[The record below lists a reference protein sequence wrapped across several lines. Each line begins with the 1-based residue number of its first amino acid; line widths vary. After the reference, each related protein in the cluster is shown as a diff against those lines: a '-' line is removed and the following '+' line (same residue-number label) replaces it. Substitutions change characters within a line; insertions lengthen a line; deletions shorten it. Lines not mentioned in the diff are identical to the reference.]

1 MAAIHALILADGPH
15 ALERV
20 AGLTLRERARRVAV
34 RAGAER
40 VLIIDRADALATA
53 TAWWREAPADRLL
66 VVRARDQVIHTPLL
80 APLVAARGRVV
91 AVAPA
96 DGAAADVPAGGY
108 AGAFLVDAAD
118 AGAILAALAAGEAD
132 TAIGVRLLAEGAP
145 AIPHGAIARHPVT
158 SRAERKA
165 AARLLYKIVH
175 KPQDNAITRYL
186 YRPISF
192 PLTKLFLQTPITPNQ
207 ISCLTGVMVA
217 VGIWLTAQ
225 ASMNRVIAGTALCL
239 AAAYVDCCD
248 GEVARLKLLSS
259 KLGAW
264 LDTIIDELSSVA
276 YMLAIGWHC
285 HLYFGPTYFG
295 DLGFDPWIVTTWVG
309 LATYLISIYC
319 IYYNIIV
326 VVGSANSQDYV
337 GRFEVVP
344 GDAPNTVRLRPA
356 ATTAIDTSKLSP
368 VAKVFAVYLPY
379 VVRRDFISW
388 AALGFAVTHTTH
400 AAFATLIAGG
410 LGAAFVTSM
419 DHVRLRLQRRAI
431 ARRGQIL
438 VGH

>member
-1 MAAIHALILADGPH
+1 MAALHALILADGPH

-20 AGLTLRERARRVAV
+20 AGLSLRERARRVAG
-34 RAGAER
+34 RAGADR
-40 VLIIDRADALATA
+40 VLIIDRADQLAA
-53 TAWWREAPADRLL
+53 ISAWWREAPADRLL
-66 VVRARDQVIHTPLL
+66 VVRARDQVVHTPLL
-80 APLVAARGRVV
+80 APLVATPGTAV

-96 DGAAADVPAGGY
+96 DAAAPDVAADGY
-108 AGAFLVDAAD
+108 AGAFVVESSGAAAVLDALTAGDADAAIAARLRA
-118 AGAILAALAAGEAD
+118 AGAATAA
-132 TAIGVRLLAEGAP
+132 
-145 AIPHGAIARHPVT
+145 HGPIARHPVT
-158 SRAERKA
+158 SRAERAA

-175 KPQDNAITRYL
+175 KPQDNAITRYM
-186 YRPISF
+186 YRPVSF
-192 PLTKLFLQTPITPNQ
+192 PLTRLFLQTPITPNQ
-207 ISCLTGVMVA
+207 ISYLVGAIVA

-225 ASMNRVIAGTALCL
+225 ASMTRVIAGTALCL
-239 AAAYVDCCD
+239 AASYVDCCD

-264 LDTIIDELSSVA
+264 LDTIIDELSSLA

-295 DLGFDPWIVTTWVG
+295 DLGFDPWIATMWVG

-344 GDAPNTVRLRPA
+344 GDAANTVRLRPA
-356 ATTAIDTSKLSP
+356 AATAIDTSKMSP
-368 VAKVFAVYLPY
+368 VVKFAAVYLPY
-379 VVRRDFISW
+379 IVRRDFISW
-388 AALGFAVTHTTH
+388 AALAFAVTHTTH

-410 LGAAFVTSM
+410 IGAAFVTTI
-419 DHVRLRLQRRAI
+419 DHVRLIRQRHAI
-431 ARRGQIL
+431 ARAGQIL
-438 VGH
+438 VSR